1 MGLRTTHVVTVLRQ
15 KEWKL
20 FGSAIMMSLDNNQS
34 RIQRSADSQILQ
46 LAAAFAII

>member
-1 MGLRTTHVVTVLRQ
+1 MYGITRGRPGP
-15 KEWKL
+15 KWKL
-20 FGSAIMMSLDNNQS
+20 FGSAIMMSLRDNNQS